1 MPYIT
6 LALGSTA
13 FFAPPPLFPGLV
25 SIVRRAAHRLRSA
38 SSLKARAILPQT
50 AAPHAATRAHRWTP
64 ERRRIM
70 QSTEVIEVIVPEPPM
85 GCSLA
90 LSDRGALC
98 TVEAVQPA
106 SRAAGAGVREGD
118 VLLTANG
125 QAPPIE
131 SESERALVDFF
142 RQLRYPLRLAF
153 ARRAKDAR
161 FGDAA
166 RRAGAAA
173 AEAPCGRGGRRA
185 AALRGCPLI
194 TQKCAAAGA
203 RNDEAVHAFRA
214 GLRGK
219 RHGGAARRSSSRRRG
234 GRLFQSPSWTRRR
247 ARRPDPSDDARV
259 ALRGLARL

>member
-1 MPYIT
+1 
-6 LALGSTA
+6 
-13 FFAPPPLFPGLV
+13 
-25 SIVRRAAHRLRSA
+25 
-38 SSLKARAILPQT
+38 
-50 AAPHAATRAHRWTP
+50 
-64 ERRRIM
+64 M

-106 SRAAGAGVREGD
+106 SRAAGAGVLAGD

-173 AEAPCGRGGRRA
+173 AEAFLADA
-185 AALRGCPLI
+185 AA
-194 TQKCAAAGA
+194 AAPPPPRLPTDNTEVAPPPEPETTKQFTPFALAFEESGA
-203 RNDEAVHAFRA
+203 
-214 GLRGK
+214 
-219 RHGGAARRSSSRRRG
+219 AARRA
-234 GRLFQSPSWTRRR
+234 LELATP
-247 ARRPDPSDDARV
+247 RRPSVPIPILDEEAQLDDPILAMTRESLYADSPDFKRERRKRAEEKIDPLPVELPSRCER
-259 ALRGLARL
+259 LRPLWKHRNYMLTAFVGFSLGYAYVHLRFVEDFQRGF

>member
-1 MPYIT
+1 
-6 LALGSTA
+6 
-13 FFAPPPLFPGLV
+13 
-25 SIVRRAAHRLRSA
+25 
-38 SSLKARAILPQT
+38 
-50 AAPHAATRAHRWTP
+50 
-64 ERRRIM
+64 M

-142 RQLRYPLRLAF
+142 RRLRYPLRLAF

-166 RRAGAAA
+166 RRFSSCASSGKGGALGQFRPGQMSPAFDALVFDPATEIGEVYVCSTQFGTHLVKVLVRTGDPPASSTAEMAAETAGAMAGAQQSTADEWSAFLDQLRDDADGDLLMGPA
-173 AEAPCGRGGRRA
+173 AEVGAHRGPHRIQEVVA
-185 AALRGCPLI
+185 DALL
-194 TQKCAAAGA
+194 TQMLP
-203 RNDEAVHAFRA
+203 EE
-214 GLRGK
+214 
-219 RHGGAARRSSSRRRG
+219 
-234 GRLFQSPSWTRRR
+234 RL
-247 ARRPDPSDDARV
+247 
-259 ALRGLARL
+259 LGLAFFLV

>member
-1 MPYIT
+1 
-6 LALGSTA
+6 
-13 FFAPPPLFPGLV
+13 
-25 SIVRRAAHRLRSA
+25 
-38 SSLKARAILPQT
+38 
-50 AAPHAATRAHRWTP
+50 
-64 ERRRIM
+64 M

-153 ARRAKDAR
+153 ARRARACAR
-161 FGDAA
+161 ATY
-166 RRAGAAA
+166 
-173 AEAPCGRGGRRA
+173 C
-185 AALRGCPLI
+185 
-194 TQKCAAAGA
+194 
-203 RNDEAVHAFRA
+203 
-214 GLRGK
+214 
-219 RHGGAARRSSSRRRG
+219 
-234 GRLFQSPSWTRRR
+234 
-247 ARRPDPSDDARV
+247 
-259 ALRGLARL
+259 